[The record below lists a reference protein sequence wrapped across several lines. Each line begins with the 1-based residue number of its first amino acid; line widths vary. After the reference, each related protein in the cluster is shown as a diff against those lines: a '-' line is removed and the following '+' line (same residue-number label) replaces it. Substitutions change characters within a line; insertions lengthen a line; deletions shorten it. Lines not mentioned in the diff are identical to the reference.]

1 MIKFSILSL
10 YLLIIIFNFSFSKFL
25 SRSLF
30 SIKDSK
36 YIHLGA
42 NDLKEALNNKEFFV
56 IDTRDMPIIAKGYIQ
71 NTLLIPT
78 SLFAWLSSVVPYEAN
93 IIIITDETNYLSVIN
108 KLKKLGN
115 YKIYGYC
122 FYDELI
128 KSSLFNIQTIQY
140 DPNNKE
146 SIQNIINNKRNTIID
161 IREMDEYI
169 ETGVIEGAKLVPLS
183 TFLYDNSDIPKE
195 GNVYVF
201 CKSGLRAI
209 IGMSFIKRSGYKNNF
224 IIMKGGMKKAID
236 EKYPLIPYS
245 EN

>member
-10 YLLIIIFNFSFSKFL
+10 FLLIISFDSSFSKFL

-30 SIKDSK
+30 SIKDNK

-42 NDLKEALNNKEFFV
+42 NDLKEALNKKEFFA

-93 IIIITDETNYLSVIN
+93 IIIITDQTNYLSVIN

-146 SIQNIINNKRNTIID
+146 SIQNIINNK
-161 IREMDEYI
+161 
-169 ETGVIEGAKLVPLS
+169 